1 MVTWKTVVVFS
12 VLGLFLIGL
21 SALAIY
27 QNSQV
32 RNLNALLAARNVELQ
47 QANLDLGRAQTII
60 GDANSQIGKLNDK
73 IKEEIKRREALLTL
87 YAELEGRYNVEK
99 NKVKIVT
106 RILYK
111 DREIPIP
118 AGKIFVKAEDGTYS
132 EVTSMKFN
140 YTDFRITVEGD
151 AIKQELSYKL
161 HQKFRGL
168 FVESQGPGGLINH
181 YAELYEMDGDKD
193 VGRVELTNFRVIKS
207 AEAKNRMFWWAP
219 HLDLSVGYGASGT
232 SKHGFAGDIGFTT
245 SGWGKTPDDLTWKF
259 FRGAIGFMAA
269 DNFTLTFSPV
279 QYNVGKN
286 LPLLSNLWITP
297 SFGGVFNAIQPS
309 WLASLTLGVIF

>member
-1 MVTWKTVVVFS
+1 MTTWKTVSIFS

-21 SALAIY
+21 SALVIY

-47 QANLDLGRAQTII
+47 QANLNLGRAQTII

-73 IKEEIKRREALLTL
+73 IKEEIKKREALLTL

-106 RILYK
+106 RILYR
-111 DREIPIP
+111 DRDIPIP
-118 AGKIFVKAEDGTYS
+118 AGKIFVKAEDGTYA

-161 HQKFRGL
+161 HQKFRGV
-168 FVESQGPGGLINH
+168 FVESQGPGGLTNH

-193 VGRVELTNFRVIKS
+193 AGRIELTNFKVIKS
-207 AEAKNRMFWWAP
+207 KQAESRMFWWAP

-232 SKHGFAGDIGFTT
+232 SKHGFAGDIGFST

-259 FRGAIGFMAA
+259 FRAGVGFMAE
-269 DNFTLTFSPV
+269 NNLILSFSPV
-279 QYNVGKN
+279 QYNIAKN
-286 LPLLSNLWITP
+286 LPLVSNLWITP
-297 SFGGVFNAIQPS
+297 SVGLALSTEEKS
-309 WLASLTLGVIF
+309 WMTSLTLGVIF